1 MDTFSLT
8 LHVSNKDNFSNI
20 FFNKYLAK
28 LRKIVANHI
37 LRGNEN
43 DFVDLDIFNRTYV
56 KNMEKTREMSKI
68 ISSELKHL
76 GWNTFLGFG
85 ETGLY
90 IYSTEEPPANAY

>member
-8 LHVSNKDNFSNI
+8 FHVSNKDNFSDM
-20 FFNKYLAK
+20 FFNKYLSK
-28 LRKIVANHI
+28 LRKIISEHM
-37 LRGNEN
+37 LRGDEN

-56 KNMEKTREMSKI
+56 KNMEKTKQMASI
-68 ISSELKHL
+68 ISSELKQL